1 MKQTFDIIEST
12 CVPLPL
18 ENVDTDQI
26 IPARFLKATTREE
39 SFFGENLFCDWR
51 YDKDGKAKE
60 DFVFNRS
67 PFNRK
72 PAPGVCEIL
81 VAGKNFGSGSSR
93 EHAAWAI
100 AGYGFKVVIS
110 SFFADIHKNNELNN
124 FVLPVV
130 VSEEFL
136 SELFASIAADPQS
149 KVRVDVGAQ
158 TVTNLA
164 SGRSES
170 FELNGYKKYCLM
182 NALDDIDYLLE
193 KKAAIEEYEK
203 RV

>member
-1 MKQTFDIIEST
+1 MKQKFNIITST

-39 SFFGENLFCDWR
+39 KFFGDNLFRDWR
-51 YDKDGKAKE
+51 YNADGTPNK
-60 DFVFNRS
+60 DFVLNNPTYS
-67 PFNRK
+67 
-72 PAPGVCEIL
+72 GCIL

-100 AGYGFKVVIS
+100 AGYGFRVVIS

-130 VSEEFL
+130 VSEAFL
-136 SELFASIAADPQS
+136 AELFDSVAKNP
-149 KVRVDVGAQ
+149 KMEVEVDLPNQ
-158 TVTNLA
+158 IVTNKA
-164 SGRSES
+164 TGSSEH
-170 FELNGYKKYCLM
+170 FDINGYKKHCLM
-182 NALDDIDYLLE
+182 QGVDDIDFLVQNKQKTELWE
-193 KKAAIEEYEK
+193 QANK
-203 RV
+203 

>member
-1 MKQTFDIIEST
+1 MKQKFDIIKST

-26 IPARFLKATTREE
+26 IPARFLKATTRDEK
-39 SFFGENLFCDWR
+39 FFGDNLFRDWR
-51 YDKDGKAKE
+51 YNSDGSVNN
-60 DFVFNRS
+60 DFVLNN
-67 PFNRK
+67 PK
-72 PAPGVCEIL
+72 YTGEIL

-100 AGYGFKVVIS
+100 AGYGFRVVIS

-130 VSEEFL
+130 VSPQFL
-136 SELFASIAADPQS
+136 AELFETIKADAKTEVEVNLPE
-149 KVRVDVGAQ
+149 Q

-164 SGRSES
+164 TGKSEH
-170 FELNGYKKYCLM
+170 FDINGYKKYCLM
-182 NALDDIDYLLE
+182 NALDDIDFLLENKDKIEALE
-193 KKAAIEEYEK
+193 KKG
-203 RV
+203 

>member
-1 MKQTFDIIEST
+1 MKEKFNIITST

-26 IPARFLKATTREE
+26 IPARFLKATTKEG
-39 SFFGENLFCDWR
+39 FGENLFRDWR
-51 YDKDGKAKE
+51 YDKAGNKIE
-60 DFVFNRS
+60 SFVLND
-67 PFNRK
+67 PTY
-72 PAPGVCEIL
+72 GGQVL

-100 AGYGFKVVIS
+100 ADYGFRVVVS

-136 SELFASIAADPQS
+136 AELFKSICENP
-149 KVRVDVGAQ
+149 KMEVVVDLPNQ
-158 TVTNLA
+158 TITNKA
-164 SGRSES
+164 TGKSEK
-170 FELNGYKKYCLM
+170 FEINAYKKYCLM
-182 NALDDIDYLLE
+182 NGLDDIDYLLKNKDKIEAWE
-193 KKAAIEEYEK
+193 KAS
-203 RV
+203 R

>member
-1 MKQTFDIIEST
+1 MKQKFNVITST

-39 SFFGENLFCDWR
+39 KFFGDNLFRDWR
-51 YDKDGKAKE
+51 YREDGSVVE
-60 DFVFNRS
+60 DFVLNNS
-67 PFNRK
+67 K
-72 PAPGVCEIL
+72 YKGCIL

-100 AGYGFKVVIS
+100 AGYGFRVVIS

-130 VSEEFL
+130 VSEDFL
-136 SELFASIAADPQS
+136 QELFLTIQNNP
-149 KVRVDVGAQ
+149 KTEVEVDLPNQ
-158 TVTNLA
+158 RVTNKA
-164 SGRSES
+164 TGRSEQ
-170 FELNGYKKYCLM
+170 FDINGYKKHCLM
-182 NALDDIDYLLE
+182 NGLDDIDFLVQN
-193 KKAAIEEYEK
+193 KDKIERWEQLNK
-203 RV
+203 

>member
-1 MKQTFDIIEST
+1 MKQKFDIIKSR

-39 SFFGENLFCDWR
+39 SFFGENLFRDWR
-51 YDKDGKAKE
+51 YNPDGSENK
-60 DFVFNRS
+60 DFVLNDPTYS
-67 PFNRK
+67 
-72 PAPGVCEIL
+72 GEIL

-100 AGYGFKVVIS
+100 AGYGFRVVIS

-136 SELFASIAADPQS
+136 AELFKSIKENPQME
-149 KVRVDVGAQ
+149 VEVNLPEQ
-158 TVTNLA
+158 TVTNTA
-164 SGRSES
+164 TGRSEK
-170 FELNGYKKYCLM
+170 FEINGYKKYCLM
-182 NALDDIDYLLE
+182 NALDDIDFLLE
-193 KKAAIEEYEK
+193 NKEKTESYEAKA
-203 RV
+203 